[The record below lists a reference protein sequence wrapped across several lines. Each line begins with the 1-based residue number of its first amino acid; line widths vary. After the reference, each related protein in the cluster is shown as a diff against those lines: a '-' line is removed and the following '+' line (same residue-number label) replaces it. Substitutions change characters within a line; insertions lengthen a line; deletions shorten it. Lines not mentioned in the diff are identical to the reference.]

1 MLHKLTL
8 SPTKG
13 TPRNSEPTCSAFDTM
28 FHICYGCS
36 FGNAHCVAKWPLCL
50 EIAATS
56 SMKPK
61 LWCAVV
67 ELNAGTALWRVLG
80 LQPQGSPWLWHLWGP
95 QGPGLLQ
102 LLKGRDLQRQKRAAF
117 LPPSMHKWGLTL
129 SLEQHIR
136 VPWCLQSVPE
146 TVNSSEALSIYILW
160 ECGQLRQWIHTHGK
174 QGIFHSHPLSF

>member
-61 LWCAVV
+61 LWCAIV

-80 LQPQGSPWLWHLWGP
+80 PQPQGSPWLWHLWGP

-102 LLKGRDLQRQKRAAF
+102 LLKGPWLAKAEKGSVSPAFYAQVGLNSLFGAAHSGS
-117 LPPSMHKWGLTL
+117 LVPTKCPSD
-129 SLEQHIR
+129 
-136 VPWCLQSVPE
+136 C
-146 TVNSSEALSIYILW
+146 
-160 ECGQLRQWIHTHGK
+160 
-174 QGIFHSHPLSF
+174 